1 MNTMIAYYSYTGHTK
16 GIAQQIQ
23 GIKQQLSGTD

>member
-1 MNTMIAYYSYTGHTK
+1 MNTMIAYFSYTGHAK

-23 GIKQQLSGTD
+23 EIKQQLSGTD

>member
-1 MNTMIAYYSYTGHTK
+1 MNTMIAYFSYTGHTK

-23 GIKQQLSGTD
+23 EIKQQLSGTD